1 MRDFAKALSGVEY
14 PASWLE
20 GDGLKDRAVA
30 NITSYMLELI
40 ARERTDAICEGTD
53 QTYDEYF
60 EMRCRV
66 MDIVRVFWPNIDH
79 DEPNCLVIYP
89 TVDARA
95 KGRSARTHMRIGRA
109 LRRMFPVLTD
119 VEVDTLV
126 DRLKDD
132 LFSREW
138 TLKRGREAADFRHA
152 YAHTRAPDQNL
163 ATTAAKKALC
173 TSCMRYNFEHLPNHP
188 AEAYA
193 SGEFEIIWLED
204 RQGRIGGRCVVWMHP
219 DHPQPGPIYAVSEEA
234 YDLIYAAL
242 PENRGDFYDSDWSGA
257 LLKAIPYDGG
267 YVAPYID
274 TRTKWL
280 TDASP
285 KYLQID
291 PRGEIDGNNYSGLLG
306 VDDREECSN
315 CNDRIH
321 SDDVYHDCDGNAYC
335 SYCYGEQFIHCEH
348 CHEEGARDTSSE
360 VHINYRGNSYYTET
374 WCEYCVQNDAVECTD
389 DTFWQLDDTYA
400 LASGF
405 GFVSIDQINNG
416 DYFICDWNEMAY
428 EMSEHCSLAE
438 GASVSREALDHFNST
453 DGTYVYVYSD
463 TTFEW
468 HRETVEQEAQAS
480 A

>member
-30 NITSYMLELI
+30 SITQYIIEIMT
-40 ARERTDAICEGTD
+40 RERTEGICEGIG

-60 EMRCRV
+60 DMRRKAR
-66 MDIVRVFWPNIDH
+66 DIVRVFWPNVDP

-95 KGRSARTHMRIGRA
+95 KGRTARTPMRIGRA

-126 DRLKDD
+126 DRIKDD
-132 LFSREW
+132 LFAKEW
-138 TLKRGREAADFRHA
+138 TVKRGREAEDFRHA

-163 ATTAAKKALC
+163 ATTVAKKMLC
-173 TSCMRYNFEHLPNHP
+173 TSCMRYEFEHLPNHP

-204 RQGRIGGRCVVWMHP
+204 RQGRIGGRCVVWMEP
-219 DHPQPGPIYAVSEEA
+219 ETPQPGPIYAVAEEA
-234 YDLIYAAL
+234 YDLIHAAL
-242 PENRGDFYDSDWSGA
+242 PENCGDFYDSDWSGA
-257 LLKAIPYDGG
+257 LLKSIPYDGG

-285 KYLQID
+285 NYLQID
-291 PRGEIDGNNYSGLLG
+291 SRGEIDGNCYTGILG
-306 VDDREECSN
+306 QDERPECVACGDRV
-315 CNDRIH
+315 H
-321 SDDVYHDCDGNAYC
+321 GDDVYHNDNGETYC
-335 SYCYGEQFIHCEH
+335 SYCYGETYIHCEH
-348 CHEEGARDTSSE
+348 CHEEGFREDSST
-360 VHINYRGNSYYTET
+360 VYMANRYSRHYAET
-374 WCEYCVQNDAVECTD
+374 WCEHCTSNNAIEVTNGD
-389 DTFWQLDDTYA
+389 VWQLDDTFE
-400 LASGF
+400 LADTDDR
-405 GFVSIDQINNG
+405 VSIVQLEDG
-416 DYFICDWNEMAY
+416 EYFLCDWNEVAY
-428 EMSEHCSLAE
+428 EMTELCNLGE
-438 GASVSREALDHFNST
+438 GLSVSREALDHFNAT
-453 DGTYVYVYSD
+453 DGNYVYIYNENTGEYD
-463 TTFEW
+463 KTAIE
-468 HRETVEQEAQAS
+468 HEEQAS